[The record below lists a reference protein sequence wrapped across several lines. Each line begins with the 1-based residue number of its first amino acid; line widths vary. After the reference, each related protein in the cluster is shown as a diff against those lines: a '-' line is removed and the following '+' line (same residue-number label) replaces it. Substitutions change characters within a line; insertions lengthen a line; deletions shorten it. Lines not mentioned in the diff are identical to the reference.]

1 MPIKFSTTTGSGA
14 VKFKVVS
21 GGGQASFKSTASI
34 ITAGLVLSLDA
45 GDTLSYPGSGSTWT
59 DTIQSKTFTLV
70 NSPTYNS
77 SNGGYLSFAPASS
90 QYATSSTSL
99 TSSLTTFTMEAW
111 HYYTGTNSGGS
122 PCIITETYPGV
133 TSRINFSLGSNTTT
147 GLQSGFFDG
156 AWKITNAQTLTAN
169 NWYHIVGTYDGAIN
183 KLYVNNSLVQNSSA
197 IGATPSTSQGGIRL
211 MRRWDNAEY
220 WGGRLA
226 VVRIYN
232 TALDTTQINQNYNT
246 QRSRFGL

>member
-21 GGGQASFKSTASI
+21 GGGSLSFKNSTSI
-34 ITAGLVLSLDA
+34 VTAGLVLHLDA
-45 GDTLSYPGSGSTWT
+45 GNTLSYPGSGTTWT
-59 DTIQSKTFTLV
+59 DIAQSKTFTLV
-70 NSPTYNS
+70 NSPTYS
-77 SNGGYLSFAPASS
+77 SANGGYLSFVPASS

-111 HYYTGTNSGGS
+111 HYYTGTNSSGQ
-122 PCIITETYPGV
+122 PCIITELYPGV
-133 TSRINFSLGSNTTT
+133 TSRINFSLGGNTSAN
-147 GLQSGFFDG
+147 LQSGFFDG
-156 AWKITNAQTLTAN
+156 AWRTTNAYTLTAN

-197 IGATPSTSQGGIRL
+197 IGNTPSTSQGGIRL

-232 TALDTTQINQNYNT
+232 TALDTTQISQNYNT